1 MRAGIEA
8 IDSGSHQR
16 IVLCMA
22 MPDVRLHS
30 EIDRAWIEI
39 LCARTAAD
47 SFRVHLTGMGGDP
60 IGGIGRS
67 TRIPLANLVCKL
79 PDVLG
84 VALGAAFRISLSP
97 PLANFCIVEALL
109 FGTGERLFRDQ
120 NALAL
125 ISLSRAAE
133 PQDDGAQWRVL
144 RRPAR
149 DAGISGRNVREM
161 SEVCAVDAE
170 SPRTFLPE
178 QVPFE
183 QLTAALIALR
193 VPSAH
198 ELENQNVFASHDI
211 ILAARNAS
219 GNHEVF

>member
-1 MRAGIEA
+1 
-8 IDSGSHQR
+8 
-16 IVLCMA
+16 
-22 MPDVRLHS
+22 
-30 EIDRAWIEI
+30 
-39 LCARTAAD
+39 
-47 SFRVHLTGMGGDP
+47 
-60 IGGIGRS
+60 
-67 TRIPLANLVCKL
+67 
-79 PDVLG
+79 
-84 VALGAAFRISLSP
+84 
-97 PLANFCIVEALL
+97 
-109 FGTGERLFRDQ
+109 
-120 NALAL
+120 
-125 ISLSRAAE
+125 
-133 PQDDGAQWRVL
+133 
-144 RRPAR
+144 
-149 DAGISGRNVREM
+149 M